1 MNKKIR
7 IIAEE
12 DALLQLSSNEEFNK
26 GSKLKSILRNC
37 AEIILIMDENE
48 FGAQWEDSES
58 NIRKF
63 VQAYDMP
70 KPRAIS
76 GLNKIYSNPGLC
88 YKLDPFAIWFFNK
101 STADL
106 KKFRNYL
113 GVWAINTSELT
124 DNFFYINHSR
134 EYEKN
139 DRINGTRGNGWGN
152 FLEQVPGFLPPIN
165 SIVINDRYLVYN
177 TNEVNAD
184 KIGFA
189 GLNNLKILL
198 KELLPKNLKI
208 PFHVLIYCKHPKLDM
223 DKTDVIVQKFIR
235 DVKNLRRYEI
245 KVEIVFGA
253 ALHKRGLYSNYFLMN
268 ADRGFNAFYNLE
280 NNKLC
285 GENDLTIK
293 SYLNDAEASGDTT
306 YDEARGKIIKISN
319 ACKEI
324 FIDPIIKD
332 ENLEKISRVKTE
344 CDEFF
349 YNRLFS

>member
-63 VQAYDMP
+63 VEAYDMP

-189 GLNNLKILL
+189 GLNNLNDFVDVVGSDNQSLEDVSTLFGFALVILSTANDHFMAMVDETL
-198 KELLPKNLKI
+198 DHVAKRHQLRTAVDQRNAVHGEGGEVGLPAPHPPLHGKEGL
-208 PFHVLIYCKHPKLDM
+208 
-223 DKTDVIVQKFIR
+223 
-235 DVKNLRRYEI
+235 
-245 KVEIVFGA
+245 GA
-253 ALHKRGLYSNYFLMN
+253 LGHHGAEG
-268 ADRGFNAFYNLE
+268 G
-280 NNKLC
+280 
-285 GENDLTIK
+285 
-293 SYLNDAEASGDTT
+293 EASGP
-306 YDEARGKIIKISN
+306 ALRKGPPGGLLLPG
-319 ACKEI
+319 
-324 FIDPIIKD
+324 DPPLCAAAAHD
-332 ENLEKISRVKTE
+332 
-344 CDEFF
+344 
-349 YNRLFS
+349 RLL